1 MLEAGSGTK
10 FQLLSLFNIVGPF
23 LGLIRNLGV
32 RQLLYK
38 KTILENAFVLEDAI
52 LEKVTLILKTLLDS
66 IRVY

>member
-1 MLEAGSGTK
+1 VLEAGSGTK